1 MNRIKRIINDQQK
14 TILII
19 DDEPEIRNL
28 MEEILSEEGYK
39 TLSAES
45 AQKAE
50 HIISTHQVDLVYL
63 DIWMPGTDGVDLL
76 KKWTKTNNLK
86 APIIMISGHATIKTA
101 VETTRLGAFDFIEKP
116 LSIEKLLTSAEKAL
130 NAKDEGGLDNEIIS
144 FLKKQANTY
153 SDCFTSLDSIVDKNN
168 LVCLRGEPGTE
179 KEIFAKYL
187 HHQQYNQKN
196 NFVSIQLNL
205 LLTEQQESIV
215 AINELKETLERLEEG
230 TIYLSGLVN
239 LNIENQTNIQN
250 FLNNWL
256 LKQRSIYVLEIPK
269 TKRKK
274 PTSKNDTILK
284 QTFSDIVIID
294 IPPLRQH
301 LQDIPDLLKIFVD
314 YFVTVEGLSLRRFS
328 LAAIN
333 TLSKYAWPGN
343 LKQLKNM
350 VHTILIRSNKEIV
363 NIEEVEETLILQ
375 GPGGDLL
382 VQNDMMSMT
391 MTEARKEFEKA
402 FLLRQLE
409 LVGWK
414 VTELAR
420 RVDMERTNL
429 YRKLSSLGI
438 KYKNKKQ

>member
-1 MNRIKRIINDQQK
+1 MNDQQK

-45 AQKAE
+45 AQRAE
-50 HIISTHQVDLVYL
+50 QIIAAHQVDLVYL
-63 DIWMPGTDGVDLL
+63 DIWMSGTDGVDLL
-76 KKWTKTNNLK
+76 KKWTKTNKLK

-130 NAKDEGGLDNEIIS
+130 SARDEGDLDNEIIS
-144 FLKKQANTY
+144 FLKKQTNAY
-153 SDCFTSLDSIVDKNN
+153 SDSFASLDFIVDKNN
-168 LVCLRGEPGTE
+168 IVCLRGEAGTE

-187 HHQQYNQKN
+187 HYQQYNQKN
-196 NFVSIQLNL
+196 NFVSVPLNL
-205 LLTEQQESIV
+205 LFSEQQESIT
-215 AINELKETLERLEEG
+215 AINELTKTLERLEEG
-230 TIYLSGLVN
+230 TVYLSGFIN
-239 LNIENQTNIQN
+239 LGIENQTNVQN

-256 LKQRSIYVLEIPK
+256 PKQRNIYVLEMPK
-269 TKRKK
+269 TKRKT
-274 PTSKNDTILK
+274 PTSEDDTTLK
-284 QTFSDIVIID
+284 QILSDIVIID
-294 IPPLRQH
+294 LPSLRQH
-301 LQDIPDLLKIFVD
+301 LQDVPDLLKIFVN
-314 YFVTVEGLSLRRFS
+314 YFVTVEGLSQRRFS
-328 LAAIN
+328 LAAMN
-333 TLSKYAWPGN
+333 MLTKYAWPGN

-350 VHTILIRSNKEIV
+350 VYTILIRSNKEII

-382 VQNDMMSMT
+382 VQNDMMTMT

-414 VTELAR
+414 VAELAR

-438 KYKNKKQ
+438 EYKNKKQ

>member
-1 MNRIKRIINDQQK
+1 MNDQQK

-45 AQKAE
+45 AERAE
-50 HIISTHQVDLVYL
+50 QIITNHQFDLVYL
-63 DIWMPGTDGVDLL
+63 DIWMPDTDGVELL
-76 KKWTKTNNLK
+76 KKWTKTNKLK

-101 VETTRLGAFDFIEKP
+101 VDATRLGAFDFIEKP

-130 NAKDEGGLDNEIIS
+130 NAKDEGGLDNDVIS
-144 FLKKQANTY
+144 FLKTQTNTY
-153 SDCFTSLDSIVDKNN
+153 SDCFARLNSILDKSNI
-168 LVCLRGEPGTE
+168 VCLRGEAGTE

-187 HHQQYNQKN
+187 HQKQYNLKD
-196 NFVSIQLNL
+196 NFVSVPLNL
-205 LLTEQQESIV
+205 LLSEQQESIA
-215 AINELKETLERLEEG
+215 AITELAKTLERLEEG
-230 TIYLSGLVN
+230 TVYLSGFVT
-239 LNIENQTNIQN
+239 LNIENQTKVQN
-250 FLNNWL
+250 FFNNWL
-256 LKQRSIYVLEIPK
+256 PKQRNIFVLEMPKIMRKMPTPEDDIALKQML
-269 TKRKK
+269 
-274 PTSKNDTILK
+274 
-284 QTFSDIVIID
+284 SDAVIID
-294 IPPLRQH
+294 LPPLRQH
-301 LQDIPDLLKIFVD
+301 LQDVPDLLKIFVD
-314 YFVTVEGLSLRRFS
+314 YFVTAEGLSQKRFS

-333 TLSKYAWPGN
+333 MLTKYAWPGN

-350 VHTILIRSNKEIV
+350 VHTILIRSNKEII

-382 VQNDMMSMT
+382 VQNDIMSMT
-391 MTEARKEFEKA
+391 MTEAKKEFEKA

-420 RVDMERTNL
+420 RVGMERTNL

-438 KYKNKKQ
+438 EYKNKKQ

>member
-1 MNRIKRIINDQQK
+1 MNDQQK

-45 AQKAE
+45 AQRAE
-50 HIISTHQVDLVYL
+50 HIITNHQVDLVYL

-76 KKWTKTNNLK
+76 KKLTKTNNLK

-130 NAKDEGGLDNEIIS
+130 NTKDERGLDNEVIS
-144 FLKKQANTY
+144 FLKTRTNTY
-153 SDCFTSLDSIVDKNN
+153 SDCFASLDSAVDKNN
-168 LVCLRGEPGTE
+168 LVCLRGEAGTA
-179 KEIFAKYL
+179 KEIFAKHL
-187 HHQQYNQKN
+187 HQQQYNQKH

-205 LLTEQQESIV
+205 LLAEQQESSAI
-215 AINELKETLERLEEG
+215 INELTKTLEYLEEG
-230 TIYLSGLVN
+230 TVYLSGFVN
-239 LNIENQTNIQN
+239 LGIENQTDVQN

-256 LKQRSIYVLEIPK
+256 PKQRNIYVIEIPSTKSKVPISEDQK
-269 TKRKK
+269 T
-274 PTSKNDTILK
+274 LK
-284 QTFSDIVIID
+284 QTFPDIVVID
-294 IPPLRQH
+294 FPPLRQH
-301 LQDIPDLLKIFVD
+301 LQDVPGLLKIFVD
-314 YFVTVEGLSLRRFS
+314 YFTTVEGLSQRRFS
-328 LAAIN
+328 LAAMN
-333 TLSKYAWPGN
+333 MLSKYAWPGN

-350 VHTILIRSNKEIV
+350 VHTILIRSNKEII
-363 NIEEVEETLILQ
+363 NIEEAEETLILQ

-382 VQNDMMSMT
+382 VQNDIMSMT
-391 MTEARKEFEKA
+391 MTEAKKEFEKA

-429 YRKLSSLGI
+429 YRKLNSLGI
-438 KYKNKKQ
+438 EYKNKKQ

>member
-1 MNRIKRIINDQQK
+1 MNDQQK

-101 VETTRLGAFDFIEKP
+101 VETTRLGAFDLIEKP

-130 NAKDEGGLDNEIIS
+130 KSRNEGGLDNEIIS
-144 FLKKQANTY
+144 FLKKQTNAY
-153 SDCFTSLDSIVDKNN
+153 SDSFARLDSIVDKNN
-168 LVCLRGEPGTE
+168 IVCLEGEAGTE
-179 KEIFAKYL
+179 KESFGKYL
-187 HHQQYNQKN
+187 HYQQYNQKN
-196 NFVSIQLNL
+196 NFVSVPLNL
-205 LLTEQQESIV
+205 LLSEQQESIT
-215 AINELKETLERLEEG
+215 AINELTKTFDRLEEG
-230 TIYLSGLVN
+230 TVYLSGFIN
-239 LNIENQTNIQN
+239 LSIENQTNVQN

-256 LKQRSIYVLEIPK
+256 PKQRNICVLEMPK
-269 TKRKK
+269 TKIKT
-274 PTSKNDTILK
+274 PTSEDGTTLK
-284 QTFSDIVIID
+284 QILSDIVIID
-294 IPPLRQH
+294 LPPLRQH
-301 LQDIPDLLKIFVD
+301 LQDVPDLLNIFVN
-314 YFVTVEGLSLRRFS
+314 YFVTVEGLSQRRFS
-328 LAAIN
+328 LAAMN
-333 TLSKYAWPGN
+333 MLTKYAWPGN

-350 VHTILIRSNKEIV
+350 VHTILIRSNKEII

-375 GPGGDLL
+375 GPSGNLL

-414 VTELAR
+414 VAELAR

-438 KYKNKKQ
+438 EYKNKKQ

>member
-1 MNRIKRIINDQQK
+1 MNDQQK

-45 AQKAE
+45 AERAE
-50 HIISTHQVDLVYL
+50 QIITNHQFDLVYL
-63 DIWMPGTDGVDLL
+63 DIWMPDTDGVELL
-76 KKWTKTNNLK
+76 KKWTKTNKLK

-101 VETTRLGAFDFIEKP
+101 VDATRLGAFDFIEKP

-130 NAKDEGGLDNEIIS
+130 NAKDEGGLDNDVIS
-144 FLKKQANTY
+144 FLKTQTNTY
-153 SDCFTSLDSIVDKNN
+153 SDCFARLNSILDKSNI
-168 LVCLRGEPGTE
+168 VCLRGEAGTE

-187 HHQQYNQKN
+187 HQKQYNLKD
-196 NFVSIQLNL
+196 NFVSVPLNL
-205 LLTEQQESIV
+205 LLSEQQESIA
-215 AINELKETLERLEEG
+215 AITELAKTLERLEEG
-230 TIYLSGLVN
+230 TVYLSGFVT
-239 LNIENQTNIQN
+239 LNMENQTKVQN
-250 FLNNWL
+250 FFNNWL
-256 LKQRSIYVLEIPK
+256 PKQRNIFVLEMPKIMRKMPTPEDDIALKQML
-269 TKRKK
+269 
-274 PTSKNDTILK
+274 
-284 QTFSDIVIID
+284 SDAVIID
-294 IPPLRQH
+294 LPPLRQH
-301 LQDIPDLLKIFVD
+301 LQDVPDLLKIFVD
-314 YFVTVEGLSLRRFS
+314 YFVTAEGLSQKRFS

-333 TLSKYAWPGN
+333 MLTKYAWPGN

-350 VHTILIRSNKEIV
+350 VHTILIRSNKEII

-375 GPGGDLL
+375 GPGGDLM

-414 VTELAR
+414 VSELAR

-429 YRKLSSLGI
+429 YRKLSLLGI
-438 KYKNKKQ
+438 EYKNKK

>member
-1 MNRIKRIINDQQK
+1 MNDQQK

-19 DDEPEIRNL
+19 DDEPEIRHL

-45 AQKAE
+45 AQRAE
-50 HIISTHQVDLVYL
+50 HIITNHQVDLVYL
-63 DIWMPGTDGVDLL
+63 DIWMPDTDGVELL
-76 KKWTKTNNLK
+76 KKWTKTNNPK

-101 VETTRLGAFDFIEKP
+101 VATTRLGAFDFIEKP

-130 NAKDEGGLDNEIIS
+130 SARDEGDLDNEIIS
-144 FLKKQANTY
+144 FLKKQTNAY
-153 SDCFTSLDSIVDKNN
+153 SDSFSSLDFIVDKNN
-168 LVCLRGEPGTE
+168 IVCLRGEAGTE

-187 HHQQYNQKN
+187 HQEQYNQKN
-196 NFVSIQLNL
+196 NFVSVPLNL
-205 LLTEQQESIV
+205 LFSEQQESIT
-215 AINELKETLERLEEG
+215 AINELTKTLERLEEG
-230 TIYLSGLVN
+230 TVYLSGFIN
-239 LNIENQTNIQN
+239 LGIENQTNVQN
-250 FLNNWL
+250 LLNNRL
-256 LKQRSIYVLEIPK
+256 PKQKNIYVLEISN
-269 TKRKK
+269 TKRKT
-274 PTSKNDTILK
+274 PTSEDDKILK
-284 QTFSDIVIID
+284 QTFSDIIID
-294 IPPLRQH
+294 LPPLRQH

-314 YFVTVEGLSLRRFS
+314 YFVTTEGLFQRRFS

-333 TLSKYAWPGN
+333 MLSKYAWPGN

-350 VHTILIRSNKEIV
+350 VHTILIRSNKEII

-382 VQNDMMSMT
+382 VQNDIMSMT

-402 FLLRQLE
+402 FLSRQLE

-420 RVDMERTNL
+420 RVGLERTNL
-429 YRKLSSLGI
+429 YRKLNLLGI
-438 KYKNKKQ
+438 EYRNKKQ

>member
-1 MNRIKRIINDQQK
+1 MNDQQK

-45 AQKAE
+45 AQRAE
-50 HIISTHQVDLVYL
+50 QIIAAHQVDLVYL
-63 DIWMPGTDGVDLL
+63 DIWMPGIDGVDLL
-76 KKWTKTNNLK
+76 KKWTKTNKLK
-86 APIIMISGHATIKTA
+86 TPIIMISGHATIKTA

-130 NAKDEGGLDNEIIS
+130 SARDEGDLDNEIIS
-144 FLKKQANTY
+144 FLKKQTNAY
-153 SDCFTSLDSIVDKNN
+153 SDSFSSLDFIVDKNN
-168 LVCLRGEPGTE
+168 IVCLRGEAGTE

-187 HHQQYNQKN
+187 HQEQYNQKN
-196 NFVSIQLNL
+196 NFVSVPLNL
-205 LLTEQQESIV
+205 LFSEQQESIT
-215 AINELKETLERLEEG
+215 AINELTKTLERLEEG
-230 TIYLSGLVN
+230 TVYLSGFIN
-239 LNIENQTNIQN
+239 LGIENQTNVQN

-256 LKQRSIYVLEIPK
+256 PKQRNIYVLEMPK
-269 TKRKK
+269 TKRKT
-274 PTSKNDTILK
+274 PTSEDDTILK
-284 QTFSDIVIID
+284 QILSDIVIID
-294 IPPLRQH
+294 LPPLRQH
-301 LQDIPDLLKIFVD
+301 LQDVPDLLKIFVN
-314 YFVTVEGLSLRRFS
+314 YFVTVEGLSQRRFS
-328 LAAIN
+328 LAAMN
-333 TLSKYAWPGN
+333 MLTKYAWPGN

-382 VQNDMMSMT
+382 VQNDIMSMT

-420 RVDMERTNL
+420 RVDVERTNL

-438 KYKNKKQ
+438 EYKNKKQ

>member
-1 MNRIKRIINDQQK
+1 MNDQQK

-45 AQKAE
+45 AKRAE
-50 HIISTHQVDLVYL
+50 HIITNHQVDLVYL

-76 KKWTKTNNLK
+76 KKWTKTDKLK
-86 APIIMISGHATIKTA
+86 APIVMISGHATIKTA

-130 NAKDEGGLDNEIIS
+130 NINGERVLDDEVIS
-144 FLKKQANTY
+144 FLKTRTNTY
-153 SDCFTSLDSIVDKNN
+153 SDCFASLDSIVDNNN
-168 LVCLRGEPGTE
+168 LVCLRGEVGTE

-187 HHQQYNQKN
+187 HQQQYNQKS
-196 NFVSIQLNL
+196 NFVSIPLNL
-205 LLTEQQESIV
+205 LLSEQQESIT
-215 AINELKETLERLEEG
+215 AINELTKTLERLEEG
-230 TIYLSGLVN
+230 TVYLSGFVN
-239 LNIENQTNIQN
+239 LNIQNQTNVQN
-250 FLNNWL
+250 FINNWL
-256 LKQRSIYVLEIPK
+256 PKQRNIYVLEVLK
-269 TKRKK
+269 TKRKT
-274 PTSKNDTILK
+274 PISEDDTTLK
-284 QTFSDIVIID
+284 QIFSDIVVID
-294 IPPLRQH
+294 LPPLRQH
-301 LQDIPDLLKIFVD
+301 LQDVPDLLKIFID
-314 YFVTVEGLSLRRFS
+314 YFVKLEGLSQRRFS
-328 LAAIN
+328 LAAMN
-333 TLSKYAWPGN
+333 MLAKYSWPGN

-350 VHTILIRSNKEIV
+350 VHTILIRQNKEIV
-363 NIEEVEETLILQ
+363 NIEEVEETLTLQ

-391 MTEARKEFEKA
+391 MIEARKEFEKA

-414 VTELAR
+414 IAELAR

-438 KYKNKKQ
+438 EYKNKKQ

>member
-1 MNRIKRIINDQQK
+1 MNDQQK

-39 TLSAES
+39 TFSAES
-45 AQKAE
+45 AQNAE
-50 HIISTHQVDLVYL
+50 QIIAAHQIDLVYL

-76 KKWTKTNNLK
+76 KKLTKTNNLK

-130 NAKDEGGLDNEIIS
+130 NAGDEEDLDNKIIS
-144 FLKKQANTY
+144 FLKTQTNTY
-153 SDCFTSLDSIVDKNN
+153 SDCFASLDSIVDKSNI
-168 LVCLRGEPGTE
+168 VCLRGESGTE

-187 HHQQYNQKN
+187 HQQQHNQKS
-196 NFVSIQLNL
+196 NFVSVSLNL
-205 LLTEQQESIV
+205 LLSELQESIT
-215 AINELKETLERLEEG
+215 AINELTKTIERLEEG
-230 TIYLSGLVN
+230 TVYLSGFVN
-239 LNIENQTNIQN
+239 LNIQNQTNVQN
-250 FLNNWL
+250 FINNWL
-256 LKQRSIYVLEIPK
+256 SKQRNIYVLEVLK
-269 TKRKK
+269 TKRKT
-274 PTSKNDTILK
+274 PISKDDTTLK
-284 QTFSDIVIID
+284 QIFSDIVVID
-294 IPPLRQH
+294 LPPLRQH
-301 LQDIPDLLKIFVD
+301 LQDVPDLLKIFID
-314 YFVTVEGLSLRRFS
+314 YFVKVEGLSQRRFS
-328 LAAIN
+328 LAAMN
-333 TLSKYAWPGN
+333 MLAKYSWPGN

-350 VHTILIRSNKEIV
+350 VHTILIRLNKEII
-363 NIEEVEETLILQ
+363 NIEEVEETLTLQ

-391 MTEARKEFEKA
+391 MIEARKKFEKA

-429 YRKLSSLGI
+429 YRKLKSLGI
-438 KYKNKKQ
+438 EYKNKKQ

>member
-1 MNRIKRIINDQQK
+1 MNDQQK

-101 VETTRLGAFDFIEKP
+101 VETTRLGAFDLIEKP

-130 NAKDEGGLDNEIIS
+130 KSRNEGGLDNEIIS
-144 FLKKQANTY
+144 FLKKQTNAY
-153 SDCFTSLDSIVDKNN
+153 SDSFARLDSIVDKNN
-168 LVCLRGEPGTE
+168 IVCLEGEAGTE
-179 KEIFAKYL
+179 KESFGKYL
-187 HHQQYNQKN
+187 HYQQYNQKN
-196 NFVSIQLNL
+196 NFVSVPLNL
-205 LLTEQQESIV
+205 LLSEQQESIT
-215 AINELKETLERLEEG
+215 AINELTKTFDRLEEG
-230 TIYLSGLVN
+230 TVYLSGFIN
-239 LNIENQTNIQN
+239 LSIENQTNVQN

-256 LKQRSIYVLEIPK
+256 PKQRNICVLEMPK
-269 TKRKK
+269 TKIKT
-274 PTSKNDTILK
+274 PTSEDGTTLK
-284 QTFSDIVIID
+284 QILSDIVIID
-294 IPPLRQH
+294 LPPLRQH
-301 LQDIPDLLKIFVD
+301 LQDVPDLLNIFVN
-314 YFVTVEGLSLRRFS
+314 YFVTVEGLSQRRFS
-328 LAAIN
+328 LAAMN
-333 TLSKYAWPGN
+333 MLTKYAWPGN

-350 VHTILIRSNKEIV
+350 VHTILIRSNKEII

-375 GPGGDLL
+375 GPSGNLL

-438 KYKNKKQ
+438 EYKNKKQ

>member
-1 MNRIKRIINDQQK
+1 MNDQQK

-39 TLSAES
+39 TFSAEG

-50 HIISTHQVDLVYL
+50 HIIAVHQVDLVYL
-63 DIWMPGTDGVDLL
+63 DIWMSGTDGIDLL
-76 KKWTKTNNLK
+76 KKLTKTNNLK

-101 VETTRLGAFDFIEKP
+101 VETTQLGAFDFIEKP

-130 NAKDEGGLDNEIIS
+130 SAGDEGDLDNKIIS
-144 FLKKQANTY
+144 FLKKQTNTY
-153 SDCFTSLDSIVDKNN
+153 SDCFASLDSIVGKSNI
-168 LVCLRGEPGTE
+168 VCLRGEAGTE

-187 HHQQYNQKN
+187 HQQQYNQKS
-196 NFVSIQLNL
+196 NFVSISLNL
-205 LLTEQQESIV
+205 LLSEQQESIT
-215 AINELKETLERLEEG
+215 AINELTKTIERLEEG
-230 TIYLSGLVN
+230 TVYLSGFVN
-239 LNIENQTNIQN
+239 LNIQNQTNVQN
-250 FLNNWL
+250 FINNWL
-256 LKQRSIYVLEIPK
+256 SKQRNIYVLEVLK
-269 TKRKK
+269 TKRKT
-274 PTSKNDTILK
+274 PISKDDTTLK
-284 QTFSDIVIID
+284 QIFSDIVVID
-294 IPPLRQH
+294 LPPLRQH
-301 LQDIPDLLKIFVD
+301 LQDVPDLLKIFID
-314 YFVTVEGLSLRRFS
+314 YFVKVEGLSQRRFS
-328 LAAIN
+328 LAAMN
-333 TLSKYAWPGN
+333 MLAKYSWPGN

-350 VHTILIRSNKEIV
+350 VHTILIRLNKEII
-363 NIEEVEETLILQ
+363 NIEEVEETLTLQ

-391 MTEARKEFEKA
+391 MIEARKKFEKA

-429 YRKLSSLGI
+429 YRKLKSLGI
-438 KYKNKKQ
+438 EYKNKKQ

>member
-1 MNRIKRIINDQQK
+1 MNDQQK

-76 KKWTKTNNLK
+76 KKLTKTNNLK

-130 NAKDEGGLDNEIIS
+130 NAGDEEDLDNKIIS
-144 FLKKQANTY
+144 FLKTQTNTY
-153 SDCFTSLDSIVDKNN
+153 SDCFASLDSIVDKSNI
-168 LVCLRGEPGTE
+168 VCLRGESGTE

-187 HHQQYNQKN
+187 HQQQHNQKS
-196 NFVSIQLNL
+196 NFVSVSLNL
-205 LLTEQQESIV
+205 LLSELQESIT
-215 AINELKETLERLEEG
+215 AINELTKTIERLEEG
-230 TIYLSGLVN
+230 TVYLSGFVN
-239 LNIENQTNIQN
+239 LNIQNQTNVQN
-250 FLNNWL
+250 FINNWL
-256 LKQRSIYVLEIPK
+256 PKQRNIYVLEVLK
-269 TKRKK
+269 TKRKT
-274 PTSKNDTILK
+274 PISKDDTTLK
-284 QTFSDIVIID
+284 QIFSDIVVID
-294 IPPLRQH
+294 LPPLRQH
-301 LQDIPDLLKIFVD
+301 LQDVPDLLKIFID
-314 YFVTVEGLSLRRFS
+314 YFVKVEGLSQRRFS
-328 LAAIN
+328 LAAMN
-333 TLSKYAWPGN
+333 MLAKYSWPGN

-350 VHTILIRSNKEIV
+350 VHTILIRLNKEII
-363 NIEEVEETLILQ
+363 NIEEVEETLTLQ

-391 MTEARKEFEKA
+391 MIEARKKFEKA

-429 YRKLSSLGI
+429 YRKLKSLGI
-438 KYKNKKQ
+438 EYKNKKQ

>member
-1 MNRIKRIINDQQK
+1 MNDQQK

-45 AQKAE
+45 AKRAE
-50 HIISTHQVDLVYL
+50 HIITNHQVDLVYL

-76 KKWTKTNNLK
+76 KKWTKTDKLK
-86 APIIMISGHATIKTA
+86 APIVMISGHATIKTA

-130 NAKDEGGLDNEIIS
+130 SAGDEGDLDNKIIS
-144 FLKKQANTY
+144 FLKKQTNTY
-153 SDCFTSLDSIVDKNN
+153 SDCFVSLDSTVGKSNI
-168 LVCLRGEPGTE
+168 VCLRGEAGTE

-187 HHQQYNQKN
+187 HQQQYNQKN
-196 NFVSIQLNL
+196 NFVSVPLHL
-205 LLTEQQESIV
+205 LLSEQQESIT
-215 AINELKETLERLEEG
+215 AINELRKTLEHLEEG
-230 TIYLSGLVN
+230 TVYLSGFVN
-239 LNIENQTNIQN
+239 LGIENQTDVQN

-256 LKQRSIYVLEIPK
+256 PKQRNIYVIEIPSTKSKVPISEDQK
-269 TKRKK
+269 T
-274 PTSKNDTILK
+274 LK
-284 QTFSDIVIID
+284 QTFPDIVVID
-294 IPPLRQH
+294 FPPLRQH
-301 LQDIPDLLKIFVD
+301 LQDVPDLLKIFVD
-314 YFVTVEGLSLRRFS
+314 YFITVEGLSQRRFS
-328 LAAIN
+328 LAAMN
-333 TLSKYAWPGN
+333 MLSKYAWPGN

-350 VHTILIRSNKEIV
+350 VHTILIRSNKEII

-382 VQNDMMSMT
+382 VQNDIMSMT
-391 MTEARKEFEKA
+391 MTEAKKEFEKA

-420 RVDMERTNL
+420 RVGMERTNL

-438 KYKNKKQ
+438 EYKNKKQ

>member
-1 MNRIKRIINDQQK
+1 MNDQQK

-101 VETTRLGAFDFIEKP
+101 VETTRLGAFDLIEKP

-130 NAKDEGGLDNEIIS
+130 KSRNEGGLDNEIIS
-144 FLKKQANTY
+144 FLKKQTNAY
-153 SDCFTSLDSIVDKNN
+153 SDSFASLDFIVDKNN
-168 LVCLRGEPGTE
+168 IVCLRGEAGTE

-187 HHQQYNQKN
+187 HYQQYNQKN
-196 NFVSIQLNL
+196 NFVSVPLNL
-205 LLTEQQESIV
+205 LFSEQQESIT
-215 AINELKETLERLEEG
+215 AINELTKTLERLEEG
-230 TIYLSGLVN
+230 TVYLSGFVN
-239 LNIENQTNIQN
+239 LNINNQTNVQN
-250 FLNNWL
+250 FINNWL
-256 LKQRSIYVLEIPK
+256 PKQRNIYVLEVLK
-269 TKRKK
+269 TKRKT
-274 PTSKNDTILK
+274 PISKDDTTLK
-284 QTFSDIVIID
+284 QIFSDIVVID
-294 IPPLRQH
+294 LPPLRQH
-301 LQDIPDLLKIFVD
+301 LQDVPDLLKIFID
-314 YFVTVEGLSLRRFS
+314 YFVKLEGLSQRRFS
-328 LAAIN
+328 LAAMN
-333 TLSKYAWPGN
+333 MLAKYSWPGN

-350 VHTILIRSNKEIV
+350 VHTILIRLNKEII
-363 NIEEVEETLILQ
+363 NIEEVEETLTLQ

-391 MTEARKEFEKA
+391 MIEARKKFEKA
-402 FLLRQLE
+402 FLVRQLE

-438 KYKNKKQ
+438 EYKNKKQ

>member
-1 MNRIKRIINDQQK
+1 VNDQQK

-45 AQKAE
+45 AQRAE
-50 HIISTHQVDLVYL
+50 QIIAAHQVDLVYL
-63 DIWMPGTDGVDLL
+63 DIWMPGIDGVDLL
-76 KKWTKTNNLK
+76 KKWTKTNKLK
-86 APIIMISGHATIKTA
+86 TPIIMISGHATIKTA

-130 NAKDEGGLDNEIIS
+130 SARDEGDLDNEIIS
-144 FLKKQANTY
+144 FLKKQTNAY
-153 SDCFTSLDSIVDKNN
+153 SDSFSSLDFIVDKNN
-168 LVCLRGEPGTE
+168 IVCLRGEAGTE

-187 HHQQYNQKN
+187 HQEQYNQKN
-196 NFVSIQLNL
+196 NFVSVPLNL
-205 LLTEQQESIV
+205 LFSEQQESIT
-215 AINELKETLERLEEG
+215 AINELTKTLERLEEG
-230 TIYLSGLVN
+230 TVYLSGFIN
-239 LNIENQTNIQN
+239 LGIENQTNVQN

-256 LKQRSIYVLEIPK
+256 PKQRNIYVLEMPK
-269 TKRKK
+269 TKRKT
-274 PTSKNDTILK
+274 PTSEDDTILK
-284 QTFSDIVIID
+284 QILSDIVIID
-294 IPPLRQH
+294 LPPLRQH
-301 LQDIPDLLKIFVD
+301 LQDVPDLLKIFVN
-314 YFVTVEGLSLRRFS
+314 YFVTVEGLSQRRFS
-328 LAAIN
+328 LAAMN
-333 TLSKYAWPGN
+333 MLTKYAWPGN

-382 VQNDMMSMT
+382 VQNDIMSMT

-438 KYKNKKQ
+438 EYKNKKQ

>member
-1 MNRIKRIINDQQK
+1 MNDQQK

-39 TLSAES
+39 TFSAEG

-50 HIISTHQVDLVYL
+50 QIIAAHQIDLVYL

-76 KKWTKTNNLK
+76 KKLTKTNNLK
-86 APIIMISGHATIKTA
+86 VPIIMISGHATIKTA

-130 NAKDEGGLDNEIIS
+130 SAGDEEDLDNRIIS
-144 FLKKQANTY
+144 FLKTQTNTY
-153 SDCFTSLDSIVDKNN
+153 SDCFASLDSIVDKSNI
-168 LVCLRGEPGTE
+168 VCLRGESGTE

-187 HHQQYNQKN
+187 HQQQYNQKS
-196 NFVSIQLNL
+196 NFVSLSLNL
-205 LLTEQQESIV
+205 LLSEQQESIT
-215 AINELKETLERLEEG
+215 AINELTKTLERLEEG
-230 TIYLSGLVN
+230 TMYLSGFVD
-239 LNIENQTNIQN
+239 LNIKNQTNVQN
-250 FLNNWL
+250 FINNWL
-256 LKQRSIYVLEIPK
+256 PEQRNIYVLEVLK
-269 TKRKK
+269 TKRKT
-274 PTSKNDTILK
+274 PISKDDTTLK
-284 QTFSDIVIID
+284 QIFSDIVIID
-294 IPPLRQH
+294 LPPLRQH
-301 LQDIPDLLKIFVD
+301 LQDVPDLLKIFID
-314 YFVTVEGLSLRRFS
+314 YFVKMEGLSQRRFS
-328 LAAIN
+328 LAAMN
-333 TLSKYAWPGN
+333 MLAKYSWPGN

-350 VHTILIRSNKEIV
+350 VHTILTRLNKEII
-363 NIEEVEETLILQ
+363 NIEEVEETLTLQ

-391 MTEARKEFEKA
+391 MIEARKKFEKA

-429 YRKLSSLGI
+429 YRKLNSLGI
-438 KYKNKKQ
+438 EYKNKKQ

>member
-1 MNRIKRIINDQQK
+1 MNDQQK

-39 TLSAES
+39 TFSAES
-45 AQKAE
+45 AQNAE
-50 HIISTHQVDLVYL
+50 QIIAAHQIDLVYL

-76 KKWTKTNNLK
+76 KKLTKTNNLK

-130 NAKDEGGLDNEIIS
+130 NAGDEEDLDNKIIS
-144 FLKKQANTY
+144 FLKTQTNTY
-153 SDCFTSLDSIVDKNN
+153 SDCFASLDSIVDKSNI
-168 LVCLRGEPGTE
+168 VCLRGESGTE

-187 HHQQYNQKN
+187 HQQQYNQKS
-196 NFVSIQLNL
+196 NFVSISLNL
-205 LLTEQQESIV
+205 LLSEQQESIT
-215 AINELKETLERLEEG
+215 AINELTKTLERLEEG
-230 TIYLSGLVN
+230 TVYLSGFVN
-239 LNIENQTNIQN
+239 LNIQNQTNVQN
-250 FLNNWL
+250 FINNWL
-256 LKQRSIYVLEIPK
+256 SKQRNIYVLEVLK
-269 TKRKK
+269 TKRKT
-274 PTSKNDTILK
+274 PISKDDTTLK
-284 QTFSDIVIID
+284 QIFSDIVVID
-294 IPPLRQH
+294 LPPLRQH
-301 LQDIPDLLKIFVD
+301 LQDVPDLLKIFID
-314 YFVTVEGLSLRRFS
+314 YFVKVEGLSQRRFS
-328 LAAIN
+328 LAAMN
-333 TLSKYAWPGN
+333 MLAKYSWPGN

-350 VHTILIRSNKEIV
+350 VHTILIRLNKEII
-363 NIEEVEETLILQ
+363 NIEEVEETLTLQ

-391 MTEARKEFEKA
+391 MIEARKKFEKA

-429 YRKLSSLGI
+429 YRKLKSLGI
-438 KYKNKKQ
+438 EYKNKKQ

>member
-1 MNRIKRIINDQQK
+1 MNDQQK

-39 TLSAES
+39 TFSAES
-45 AQKAE
+45 AQNAE
-50 HIISTHQVDLVYL
+50 QIIAAHQIDLVYL

-76 KKWTKTNNLK
+76 KKLTKTNNLK

-130 NAKDEGGLDNEIIS
+130 NAGDEEDLDNKIIS
-144 FLKKQANTY
+144 FLKTQTNTY
-153 SDCFTSLDSIVDKNN
+153 SDCFASLDSIVDKSNI
-168 LVCLRGEPGTE
+168 VCLRGESGTE

-187 HHQQYNQKN
+187 HQQQYNQKS
-196 NFVSIQLNL
+196 NFVSVSLNL
-205 LLTEQQESIV
+205 LLSELQESIT
-215 AINELKETLERLEEG
+215 AINELTKTIERLEEG
-230 TIYLSGLVN
+230 TVYLSGFVN
-239 LNIENQTNIQN
+239 LNIQNQTNVQN
-250 FLNNWL
+250 FINNWL
-256 LKQRSIYVLEIPK
+256 SKQRNIYVLEVLK
-269 TKRKK
+269 TKRKT
-274 PTSKNDTILK
+274 PISKDDTTLK
-284 QTFSDIVIID
+284 QIFSDIVVID
-294 IPPLRQH
+294 LPPLRQH
-301 LQDIPDLLKIFVD
+301 LQDVPDLLKIFID
-314 YFVTVEGLSLRRFS
+314 YFVKVEGLSQRRFS
-328 LAAIN
+328 LAAMN
-333 TLSKYAWPGN
+333 MLAKYSWPGN

-350 VHTILIRSNKEIV
+350 VHTILIRLNKEII
-363 NIEEVEETLILQ
+363 NIEEVEETLTLQ

-391 MTEARKEFEKA
+391 MIEARKKFEKA

-414 VTELAR
+414 VTELAQ

-429 YRKLSSLGI
+429 YRKLKSLGI
-438 KYKNKKQ
+438 EYKNKKQ

>member
-1 MNRIKRIINDQQK
+1 MNDQQK

-45 AQKAE
+45 AQMAE

-63 DIWMPGTDGVDLL
+63 DIWMPNTDGVDLL
-76 KKWTKTNNLK
+76 KKWTKTNNPK

-101 VETTRLGAFDFIEKP
+101 VEATQLGAFDFIEKP

-130 NAKDEGGLDNEIIS
+130 NTKNERGLDDEIIS
-144 FLKKQANTY
+144 FLKTQTSTY
-153 SDCFTSLDSIVDKNN
+153 SDCFASLDSIVDKNN
-168 LVCLRGEPGTE
+168 LVCLRGEAGTE

-187 HHQQYNQKN
+187 HQQQHNQKN
-196 NFVSIQLNL
+196 NFVSVPLNL
-205 LLTEQQESIV
+205 LFSEQQESIA
-215 AINELKETLERLEEG
+215 AINELTKTLERLEEG
-230 TIYLSGLVN
+230 TVYFSGFVN
-239 LNIENQTNIQN
+239 LSIENQTNIQN

-256 LKQRSIYVLEIPK
+256 LKQRNIYVLEMPK
-269 TKRKK
+269 TKRKA
-274 PTSKNDTILK
+274 PTSEDDITLK
-284 QTFSDIVIID
+284 QTFSDIVSID
-294 IPPLRQH
+294 LPPLRQH
-301 LQDIPDLLKIFVD
+301 LQDVPGLLKIFLD
-314 YFVTVEGLSLRRFS
+314 YFVTEEGLPQRRFS

-333 TLSKYAWPGN
+333 MLTKYAWPGN

-350 VHTILIRSNKEIV
+350 VHTILIRSNKEVV

-375 GPGGDLL
+375 GPSGDLL

-391 MTEARKEFEKA
+391 MIEARKEFEKA

-414 VTELAR
+414 VAELSR

-438 KYKNKKQ
+438 EYKNKKQ

>member
-1 MNRIKRIINDQQK
+1 MSNQQK

-50 HIISTHQVDLVYL
+50 HIISTYQVDLVYL
-63 DIWMPGTDGVDLL
+63 DIWMPDIDGVDLL
-76 KKWTKTNNLK
+76 KKWTKTNKLK

-116 LSIEKLLTSAEKAL
+116 LSIETLLASAEKAL
-130 NAKDEGGLDNEIIS
+130 NPKDEEGLDNKIIS
-144 FLKKQANTY
+144 FLKKQTNTY
-153 SDCFTSLDSIVDKNN
+153 SDCFASLDSIVDKNN
-168 LVCLRGEPGTE
+168 IVCLRGEAGTE

-196 NFVSIQLNL
+196 NFLSIQLNL
-205 LLTEQQESIV
+205 LLTEQRESIV
-215 AINELKETLERLEEG
+215 AINELKKTLERLEEG
-230 TIYLSGLVN
+230 TIYLSGFVN
-239 LNIENQTNIQN
+239 LNIENQTNVQN

-256 LKQRSIYVLEIPK
+256 LKPRNIYVLEISRTKGKISTSENDK
-269 TKRKK
+269 T
-274 PTSKNDTILK
+274 LK

-294 IPPLRQH
+294 LPPLRQH

-314 YFVTVEGLSLRRFS
+314 YFVTEEGLSQRRFS

-350 VHTILIRSNKEIV
+350 VHTILIRSNKEII

-382 VQNDMMSMT
+382 VQNDIMSMT

-429 YRKLSSLGI
+429 YRKLSLLGI
-438 KYKNKKQ
+438 EYRNKKQ

>member
-1 MNRIKRIINDQQK
+1 MNDQQK

-39 TLSAES
+39 TFSAES

-50 HIISTHQVDLVYL
+50 QIIAAHQVDLVYL

-76 KKWTKTNNLK
+76 KKLTKTNNLK

-130 NAKDEGGLDNEIIS
+130 SAGDEGDLDNKIIS
-144 FLKKQANTY
+144 FLKKQTNTY
-153 SDCFTSLDSIVDKNN
+153 SDCFASLDSTVGKSNI
-168 LVCLRGEPGTE
+168 VCLRGESGTE

-187 HHQQYNQKN
+187 HQQQYDQKS
-196 NFVSIQLNL
+196 NFVSIPLNL
-205 LLTEQQESIV
+205 LLSEQQESIT
-215 AINELKETLERLEEG
+215 AINELTKTLERLEEG
-230 TIYLSGLVN
+230 TVYLSGFVN
-239 LNIENQTNIQN
+239 LNIKNQTNVQN
-250 FLNNWL
+250 FINNWL
-256 LKQRSIYVLEIPK
+256 PKQRNIYVLEVLK
-269 TKRKK
+269 TKRKT
-274 PTSKNDTILK
+274 PISEDDTTLK
-284 QTFSDIVIID
+284 QIFSDIVVID
-294 IPPLRQH
+294 LPPLRQH
-301 LQDIPDLLKIFVD
+301 LQDVPDLLKIFID
-314 YFVTVEGLSLRRFS
+314 YFVKLEGLSQRRFS
-328 LAAIN
+328 LAAMN
-333 TLSKYAWPGN
+333 MLAKYSWPGN

-350 VHTILIRSNKEIV
+350 VHTILIRQNKEIV
-363 NIEEVEETLILQ
+363 NIEEVEETLTLQ

-391 MTEARKEFEKA
+391 MIEARKKFEKA

-429 YRKLSSLGI
+429 YRKLNSLGI
-438 KYKNKKQ
+438 EYKNKKQ

>member
-1 MNRIKRIINDQQK
+1 MNDQQK

-45 AQKAE
+45 AQTAE
-50 HIISTHQVDLVYL
+50 QIIATHQVDLVYL
-63 DIWMPGTDGVDLL
+63 DIWMSGTDGVDLL
-76 KKWTKTNNLK
+76 KKLTKTNNLK

-130 NAKDEGGLDNEIIS
+130 NAGDEEDLDNKIIS
-144 FLKKQANTY
+144 FLKTQTNTY
-153 SDCFTSLDSIVDKNN
+153 SDCFASLDSIVDKSNI
-168 LVCLRGEPGTE
+168 VCLRGESGTE

-187 HHQQYNQKN
+187 HQQQYNQKS
-196 NFVSIQLNL
+196 NFVSVSLNL
-205 LLTEQQESIV
+205 LLSELQESIT
-215 AINELKETLERLEEG
+215 AINELTKTIERLEEG
-230 TIYLSGLVN
+230 TVYLSGFVN
-239 LNIENQTNIQN
+239 LNIQNQTNVQN
-250 FLNNWL
+250 FINNWL
-256 LKQRSIYVLEIPK
+256 PKQRNIYVLEVLK
-269 TKRKK
+269 TKRKT
-274 PTSKNDTILK
+274 PISKDDTTLK
-284 QTFSDIVIID
+284 QIFSDIVVID
-294 IPPLRQH
+294 LPPLRQH
-301 LQDIPDLLKIFVD
+301 LQDVPDLLKIFID
-314 YFVTVEGLSLRRFS
+314 YFVKVEGLSQRRFS
-328 LAAIN
+328 LAAMN
-333 TLSKYAWPGN
+333 MLAKYSWPGN

-350 VHTILIRSNKEIV
+350 VHTILIRLNKEII
-363 NIEEVEETLILQ
+363 NIEEVEETLTLQ

-391 MTEARKEFEKA
+391 MIEARKKFEKA

-429 YRKLSSLGI
+429 YRKLKSLGI
-438 KYKNKKQ
+438 EYKNKKQ

>member
-1 MNRIKRIINDQQK
+1 
-14 TILII
+14 
-19 DDEPEIRNL
+19 

-39 TLSAES
+39 TFSAES

-50 HIISTHQVDLVYL
+50 QIIAAHQVDLVYL

-76 KKWTKTNNLK
+76 KKLTKTNNLK

-130 NAKDEGGLDNEIIS
+130 SARDEGDLDDEIIS
-144 FLKKQANTY
+144 FLKKQTNAY
-153 SDCFTSLDSIVDKNN
+153 SDSFASLDFIVDKNN
-168 LVCLRGEPGTE
+168 IVCLRGEAGTE

-187 HHQQYNQKN
+187 HYQQYNQKN
-196 NFVSIQLNL
+196 NFVSVPLNL
-205 LLTEQQESIV
+205 LFSEQQESIT
-215 AINELKETLERLEEG
+215 AINELTKTLERLEEG
-230 TIYLSGLVN
+230 TVYLSGFIN
-239 LNIENQTNIQN
+239 LGIENQTNVQN

-256 LKQRSIYVLEIPK
+256 PKQRNIYVLEMPK
-269 TKRKK
+269 TKRKT
-274 PTSKNDTILK
+274 PTSEDDTTLK
-284 QTFSDIVIID
+284 QILSDIVIID
-294 IPPLRQH
+294 LPSLRQH
-301 LQDIPDLLKIFVD
+301 LQDVPDLLKIFVN
-314 YFVTVEGLSLRRFS
+314 YFVTVEGLSQRRFS
-328 LAAIN
+328 LAAMN
-333 TLSKYAWPGN
+333 MLTKYAWPGN

-350 VHTILIRSNKEIV
+350 VHTILIRSNKEII

-382 VQNDMMSMT
+382 VQNDIMSMT

-429 YRKLSSLGI
+429 YRKLNLLGI
-438 KYKNKKQ
+438 EYRNKKQ

>member
-1 MNRIKRIINDQQK
+1 MNDQQK

-45 AQKAE
+45 AKRAE
-50 HIISTHQVDLVYL
+50 HIITNHQVDLVYL

-76 KKWTKTNNLK
+76 KKWTKTDKLK
-86 APIIMISGHATIKTA
+86 APIVMISGHATIKTA

-130 NAKDEGGLDNEIIS
+130 NINGERVLDDEVIS
-144 FLKKQANTY
+144 FLKTRTNTY
-153 SDCFTSLDSIVDKNN
+153 SDCFASLDSIVDNNN
-168 LVCLRGEPGTE
+168 LVCLRGEVGTE

-187 HHQQYNQKN
+187 HQQQYNQKN
-196 NFVSIQLNL
+196 NFVSVPLHL
-205 LLTEQQESIV
+205 LLSEQQESI
-215 AINELKETLERLEEG
+215 ATINELRKTLEHLEEG
-230 TIYLSGLVN
+230 TVYLSGFVN
-239 LNIENQTNIQN
+239 LGIENQTDVQN

-256 LKQRSIYVLEIPK
+256 PKQRNIYVIEIPSTKSKAPISEDQK
-269 TKRKK
+269 T
-274 PTSKNDTILK
+274 LK
-284 QTFSDIVIID
+284 QTFPDIVVID
-294 IPPLRQH
+294 FPPLRQH
-301 LQDIPDLLKIFVD
+301 LQDVPDLLKIFVD
-314 YFVTVEGLSLRRFS
+314 YFTTVEGLSQRRFS
-328 LAAIN
+328 LAAMN
-333 TLSKYAWPGN
+333 MLSKYAWPGN

-350 VHTILIRSNKEIV
+350 VHTILIRSNKEII

-382 VQNDMMSMT
+382 VQNDIMSMT
-391 MTEARKEFEKA
+391 MTEAKKEFEKA

-420 RVDMERTNL
+420 RVGMERTNL

-438 KYKNKKQ
+438 EYKNKKQ

>member
-1 MNRIKRIINDQQK
+1 MNDQQK

-45 AQKAE
+45 AQRAE

-76 KKWTKTNNLK
+76 KKWTKTNNPK
-86 APIIMISGHATIKTA
+86 IPIIMISGHATIKTA

-130 NAKDEGGLDNEIIS
+130 NTKDEGSLDNEITS
-144 FLKKQANTY
+144 FLKKQTNAY
-153 SDCFTSLDSIVDKNN
+153 FDCFASLDSIVDKNN
-168 LVCLRGEPGTE
+168 IVCLRGEAGTE

-205 LLTEQQESIV
+205 LYAEKRESIAV
-215 AINELKETLERLEEG
+215 INELTKTIEHLEEG
-230 TIYLSGLVN
+230 TVYLSGFVN
-239 LNIENQTNIQN
+239 LGIENQTNVQN

-256 LKQRSIYVLEIPK
+256 PEQRNIYVLEIPT
-269 TKRKK
+269 TKRKTLTSEDDK
-274 PTSKNDTILK
+274 PLK

-294 IPPLRQH
+294 LPPLRQH
-301 LQDIPDLLKIFVD
+301 LRDVPDLLKVFID
-314 YFVTVEGLSLRRFS
+314 YFVTAEGLFQRRFS
-328 LAAIN
+328 LAAMN
-333 TLSKYAWPGN
+333 MLSKYSWPGN

-350 VHTILIRSNKEIV
+350 VHTILIKSNKEII

-382 VQNDMMSMT
+382 VQNDIMSMT
-391 MTEARKEFEKA
+391 MTEARKKFEKA
-402 FLLRQLE
+402 FLSMQLE

-414 VTELAR
+414 VAELAR
-420 RVDMERTNL
+420 RVNMERTNL
-429 YRKLSSLGI
+429 YRKLSLLGI
-438 KYKNKKQ
+438 EYRNKKQ

>member
-1 MNRIKRIINDQQK
+1 MNDQQK

-39 TLSAES
+39 TFSAES
-45 AQKAE
+45 AQNAE
-50 HIISTHQVDLVYL
+50 QIIAAHQIDLVYL

-76 KKWTKTNNLK
+76 KKLTKTNNLK

-130 NAKDEGGLDNEIIS
+130 NAGDEEDLDNKIIS
-144 FLKKQANTY
+144 FLKTQTNTY
-153 SDCFTSLDSIVDKNN
+153 SDCFASLDSIVDKSNI
-168 LVCLRGEPGTE
+168 VCLRGESGTE

-187 HHQQYNQKN
+187 HQQQYNQKS
-196 NFVSIQLNL
+196 NFVSVSLNL
-205 LLTEQQESIV
+205 LLSELQESIT
-215 AINELKETLERLEEG
+215 AINELTKTIERLEEG
-230 TIYLSGLVN
+230 TVYLSGFVN
-239 LNIENQTNIQN
+239 LNIQNQTNVQN
-250 FLNNWL
+250 FINNWL
-256 LKQRSIYVLEIPK
+256 PKQRNIYVLEVLK
-269 TKRKK
+269 TKRKT
-274 PTSKNDTILK
+274 PISKDDTTLK
-284 QTFSDIVIID
+284 QIFSDIVVID
-294 IPPLRQH
+294 LPPLRQH
-301 LQDIPDLLKIFVD
+301 LQDVPDLLKIFID
-314 YFVTVEGLSLRRFS
+314 YFVKVEGLSQRRFS
-328 LAAIN
+328 LAAMN
-333 TLSKYAWPGN
+333 MLAKYSWPGN

-350 VHTILIRSNKEIV
+350 VHTILIRLNKEII
-363 NIEEVEETLILQ
+363 NIEEVEETLTLQ

-391 MTEARKEFEKA
+391 MIEARKKFEKA

-429 YRKLSSLGI
+429 YRKLSLLGI
-438 KYKNKKQ
+438 EYRNKKQ